1 MSMTIA
7 EKILARASGE
17 KHVSPGDHL
26 TAKVDL
32 VMIHEGFAMMHQT
45 LIKEGLPEGLPSVWD
60 PEKVVVVLD
69 HWSAAPT
76 VTTANYHAILR
87 KLAERYGIR
96 HFYDINAGICHQVLT
111 EKGHVLPGS
120 LILGADSHTCTY
132 GALNAAG
139 AGIGNSEMAYVLST
153 GELWFTVPST
163 VKIHITGKFPDSV
176 YSKDLILYIAGR
188 YGIELAQYKSIEW
201 GGPCVGEMTLASRM
215 VMSNM
220 SIELGAKFGLFEVDD
235 KILDYLSTRTTHR
248 FEPVKSDKDATYD
261 SKFSVDVSDLEP
273 YVTAPHSLANS
284 KPVSELQGT
293 PVDQAFIGSCA
304 NARYED
310 LEAAARVLKGHKVS
324 SSTRLIVT
332 PASWD
337 VYLKAMDEGLLKI
350 FVESGAVVTNS
361 SCGPCMGGCNGVL
374 APGEKCIS
382 SSNRNFKGRM
392 GSPEAEVYLASPATV
407 AASSIRGRITDPREY
422 LRAN

>member
-1 MSMTIA
+1 M
-7 EKILARASGE
+7 
-17 KHVSPGDHL
+17 
-26 TAKVDL
+26 
-32 VMIHEGFAMMHQT
+32 
-45 LIKEGLPEGLPSVWD
+45 
-60 PEKVVVVLD
+60 
-69 HWSAAPT
+69 
-76 VTTANYHAILR
+76 
-87 KLAERYGIR
+87 
-96 HFYDINAGICHQVLT
+96 
-111 EKGHVLPGS
+111 
-120 LILGADSHTCTY
+120 
-132 GALNAAG
+132 
-139 AGIGNSEMAYVLST
+139 
-153 GELWFTVPST
+153 
-163 VKIHITGKFPDSV
+163 KIHITGKFPDSV

-324 SSTRLIVT
+324 SSTRFDRYARFMGCLSKSYGRRASQNLCRKRCSSHQLILRSVHG
-332 PASWD
+332 W
-337 VYLKAMDEGLLKI
+337 LQR
-350 FVESGAVVTNS
+350 
-361 SCGPCMGGCNGVL
+361 
-374 APGEKCIS
+374 CIGT
-382 SSNRNFKGRM
+382 RRKMHLVFKQELQGQD
-392 GSPEAEVYLASPATV
+392 GKS
-407 AASSIRGRITDPREY
+407 
-422 LRAN
+422 